1 METISEIVV
10 NIILFACICIASGI
24 LFLCIAY
31 KERLKALKIAIVQK
45 IVSSRLNNRKQ
56 RKLKAEFSKLDK
68 PDCVQVDLDEC
79 DIIYH
84 KKHFWGVYEFTGNLV
99 IYSEKYCA
107 DTLYYLAD
115 FLIFLRKRYNIVYG
129 YCKGR
134 KDRYDFLVKMY
145 GADFI
150 KEVRPNDKGES
161 VYRFKLSDNAIKVSR
176 KIKRCIRLRNLT
188 KRKKTI

>member
-1 METISEIVV
+1 METVSEIVV

-24 LFLCIAY
+24 LFICIAN
-31 KERLKALKIAIVQK
+31 KERLKALKIAITQK

-68 PDCVQVDLDEC
+68 PGCVQVDLDEG

-84 KKHFWGVYEFTGNLV
+84 KKYFWGVYEFTGNLV
-99 IYSEKYCA
+99 IYSERYCA

-150 KEVRPNDKGES
+150 KEVHTNGKGES
-161 VYRFKLSDNAIKVSR
+161 VYRFKISDNAIKVSI

-188 KRKKTI
+188 KRKKII